1 MKVLH
6 LIYTHGIAGAEKY
19 LKHLLPPLKDKGISS
34 HLVLVC
40 SPGFENK
47 LQEYCDDMSK
57 RGIPSSVK
65 VYSKKNFL
73 SAAKSIA
80 AYTKQHDIEVLHSHL
95 VNSDTLAILTRY
107 LYNKKLKLVSTKHG
121 YSEYVLKQ
129 IIDVNKLGSLKWKAK
144 LKPYYYVTWL
154 TLKLIP
160 HNFAVSKAMAQLYQ
174 NLGFTKNPMPF
185 IHHGLH
191 VQLPESDVPTGIEG
205 NPLLVIAGR
214 LEIFKGHE
222 YIFKAMPAIVKQFPG
237 CKLLVLGE
245 GGEKEYY
252 EGLCQTLGIT
262 NNVNFLGFKQNPY
275 SYIKAADVMVIPS
288 LFEPFGLVFIEAIAL
303 HKAVVCF
310 DVPAGNEILA
320 DNETALMSPR
330 ADYANLADNIILLLG
345 NNELRRDIAAK
356 AYDLY
361 CNKFTTEIM
370 VRNTRAYYEGLN

>member
-47 LQEYCDDMSK
+47 LQEYCDDMCS

-80 AYTKQHDIEVLHSHL
+80 AYTKQHNIEVLHSHL
-95 VNSDTLAILTRY
+95 VNSDILAILIRY
-107 LYNKKLKLVSTKHG
+107 LYNKKLKIVSTKHG

-129 IIDVNKLGSLKWKAK
+129 IIDVNKLGSLKWKAR

-160 HNFAVSKAMAQLYQ
+160 HNFAVSRAMAQLYK
-174 NLGFTKNPMPF
+174 NLGFTKKAMPY
-185 IHHGLH
+185 IHHGLN
-191 VQLPESDVPTGIEG
+191 VQAPAGETLTNITGS
-205 NPLLVIAGR
+205 PLLVIAGR

-222 YIFKAMPAIVKQFPG
+222 YIFKAMPAVLKRFPHS
-237 CKLLVLGE
+237 KLLVLGE
-245 GGEKEYY
+245 GGEKQYY
-252 EGLCQTLGIT
+252 ENLCQTLGIT
-262 NNVNFLGFKQNPY
+262 NSVNFLGFQQNPY
-275 SYIKAADVMVIPS
+275 SYIRAAEVMVIPS

-303 HKAVVCF
+303 QKAVVCF
-310 DVPAGNEILA
+310 DVPAGNEILTN
-320 DNETALMSPR
+320 NETALMAAR
-330 ADYANLADNIILLLG
+330 ANYEELAANIILLLE
-345 NNELRRDIAAK
+345 NDALRNGMAAK
-356 AYDLY
+356 AYQLY
-361 CNKFTTEIM
+361 STKFITDVM
-370 VRNTRAYYEGLN
+370 VQKTLEYYQSLH